1 VGDGYTLRVADGL
14 LVADGPQR
22 LTVRL
27 SCIDAPETS
36 QAPYGDASRKYLQ
49 ELAQVGSVVTIRSQ
63 TKDRYGRT
71 AAEVFR
77 NNRALNLVMV
87 QSGQAF
93 IHRKYLNAWNGEIFL
108 ADEAQAKQ
116 SRREVW
122 AVSGGI
128 ERPWD

>member
-71 AAEVFR
+71 VAEVFR

-93 IHRKYLNAWNGEIFL
+93 IHRKYLNA
-108 ADEAQAKQ
+108 
-116 SRREVW
+116 
-122 AVSGGI
+122 
-128 ERPWD
+128 